1 MNAIEVR
8 GLTKHYPY
16 FTLDKLDLT
25 LPEGCVLGLIGEN
38 GAGKSTTLKLLLNV
52 IGRDAGEGAVLGVPL
67 GEELS
72 AAREEIG
79 FVIDGAELPP
89 NLRPVRTDAL
99 MRQVYKNWDADAF
112 ERCMQQFSI
121 PPKTKYKALST
132 GNKMKLKLAVAL
144 SHHAR
149 LLILDEP
156 AAGLDPV
163 MRDTLVGALTDFTR
177 DPTHSILI
185 SSHIVSDLEKLCDY
199 IAFLRAGRLV
209 LCEEK
214 DRLFEQYG
222 VIDCT
227 KETLEGLDPAAVLGV
242 RGNAY
247 SMQALVLRSAMPW
260 DTQFLGMNLED
271 LYLFLARGWSA

>member
-25 LPEGCVLGLIGEN
+25 LPAGCVLGLIGEN

-52 IGRDAGEGAVLGVPL
+52 IGRDAGEGTILGAPL
-67 GEELS
+67 GEEL
-72 AAREEIG
+72 AAVREEIG
-79 FVIDGAELPP
+79 FVIDGMGFPSHLTPA
-89 NLRPVRTDAL
+89 RTNAV
-99 MRQVYKNWDADAF
+99 MRQVYRSWDAAAF
-112 ERCMQQFSI
+112 DRCLRQFSI

-156 AAGLDPV
+156 TAGLDPLV
-163 MRDTLVGALTDFTR
+163 RDALVGVLTEFTR
-177 DPTHSILI
+177 DPSHSILI

-209 LCEEK
+209 LVEEK
-214 DRLFEQYG
+214 DRLFERYG
-222 VIDCT
+222 VINCT
-227 KETLEGLDPAAVLGV
+227 EEMLNALDPEAVLGT
-242 RGNAY
+242 RSTPYGT
-247 SMQALVLRSAMPW
+247 QALVLRDAVPD
-260 DTQFLGMNLED
+260 DTPFAGMNLED
-271 LYLFLARGWSA
+271 LYLFLARGWTE